1 MMKKITAVLAAAS
14 LLFSAGAIAED
25 NIALPGAHVDAP
37 AAAVTPAANADDE
50 GIIELSDADLLKLYS
65 ESRMNTADEV
75 VVELENE
82 ADEEEV
88 IELVD
93 EDPIELVDEDP
104 IELIDEDPVELV
116 DEDPVDEDSE
126 SALEIT
132 EEYRWFISQYNHIR
146 GRTVRYYDDVYC
158 YNHGD
163 YYLTPFDSKLPEE
176 YLTVDESGTYA
187 VAPIVLDITDAMRVA
202 LYGGDMGEVS
212 MFYAQYCERRGN
224 GYGQTGFTGVHEG
237 IDFTNEPEAPLYAIL
252 GGEVTRAGDS
262 NGTVAV
268 YNADYDVTVLY
279 LHCEEIEVR
288 RGDKIEA
295 GDYIAVEGKKGSGGT
310 YTHVEMR
317 NGRHTTSNP
326 YRNTILESDC
336 PYPVMQAALGVTESG
351 RQPVTAA
358 AVMEA
363 QRMREEAE
371 AAARAEAEAENEEPE
386 IELIDVLDTAEEGYG
401 FAEETVVP
409 EATLPPTTK

>member
-1 MMKKITAVLAAAS
+1 MLKKITAVLAAAS
-14 LLFSAGAIAED
+14 LLFAAGAIAEE
-25 NIALPGAHVDAP
+25 NVALPGARVDAP
-37 AAAVTPAANADDE
+37 VVQSTPAAEETAEAEAPAAEVAAEPVAQAEEAAPVLVADDP
-50 GIIELSDADLLKLYS
+50 K
-65 ESRMNTADEV
+65 ES
-75 VVELENE
+75 
-82 ADEEEV
+82 
-88 IELVD
+88 
-93 EDPIELVDEDP
+93 
-104 IELIDEDPVELV
+104 
-116 DEDPVDEDSE
+116 
-126 SALEIT
+126 LEIT

-163 YYLTPFDSKLPEE
+163 YYLTPFDSKLAPE

-202 LYGGDMGEVS
+202 LYGEDAGEVS
-212 MFYAQYCERRGN
+212 MFYGQYCERRGD
-224 GYGQTGFTGVHEG
+224 GRGRTGFTGVHEG
-237 IDFTNEPEAPLYAIL
+237 IDFTNAPEAPLYAIL

-268 YNADYDVTVLY
+268 YNAEYDVTVLY

-288 RGDKIEA
+288 RGDVIEA
-295 GDYIAVEGKKGSGGT
+295 GAYIAQEGKKGSGGT

-336 PYPVMQAALGVTESG
+336 PYPVMQAALGVAESG

-371 AAARAEAEAENEEPE
+371 AAAKAEAEAAAKAAEPV
-386 IELIDVLDTAEEGYG
+386 IELIDVLETTEEGYG
-401 FAEETVVP
+401 FADTAVVP

>member
-1 MMKKITAVLAAAS
+1 MMKMRIMALLAAMS
-14 LLFSAGAIAED
+14 LLFTACALAED
-25 NIALPGAHVDAP
+25 NAALPGTRTEAVAVASTP
-37 AAAVTPAANADDE
+37 AAAADDE
-50 GIIELSDADLLKLYS
+50 GLVELSEEELLALYA
-65 ESRMNTADEV
+65 RRTANDEAAAAPV
-75 VVELENE
+75 VQEPAEEQEVIAPA
-82 ADEEEV
+82 ADEEE
-88 IELVD
+88 E
-93 EDPIELVDEDP
+93 
-104 IELIDEDPVELV
+104 IELIEAEDAQ
-116 DEDPVDEDSE
+116 SE
-126 SALEIT
+126 LEIT

-163 YYLTPFDSKLPEE
+163 YYLTPFDSKVDPE
-176 YLTVDESGTYA
+176 YLTIDESGTYA

-202 LYGGDMGEVS
+202 LYGDDVGEVS
-212 MFYAQYCERRGN
+212 MFYGQYCERRGD
-224 GYGQTGFTGVHEG
+224 GHGRTGFTGVHEG
-237 IDFTNEPEAPLYAIL
+237 IDFTNAPEAPLYAIL
-252 GGEVTRAGDS
+252 EGEVTRAGDS

-268 YNADYDVTVLY
+268 YNAEFDVTVLY

-295 GDYIAVEGKKGSGGT
+295 GAYIAQEGKKGSGGT

-336 PYPVMQAALGVTESG
+336 PYPVMQDALGVKRSG

-371 AAARAEAEAENEEPE
+371 AEARAAEAEEEEPE

-401 FAEETVVP
+401 FAETAVVP

>member
-1 MMKKITAVLAAAS
+1 MKKIIIAALMLTS
-14 LLFSAGAIAED
+14 LLFAFGAYAED
-25 NIALPGAHVDAP
+25 NVALPGARADAAAAVVQSTPAAAEENTAPEAEEVSIEAP
-37 AAAVTPAANADDE
+37 AAEEAPA
-50 GIIELSDADLLKLYS
+50 ELIA
-65 ESRMNTADEV
+65 ADET
-75 VVELENE
+75 
-82 ADEEEV
+82 A
-88 IELVD
+88 
-93 EDPIELVDEDP
+93 
-104 IELIDEDPVELV
+104 
-116 DEDPVDEDSE
+116 
-126 SALEIT
+126 AGLEIT
-132 EEYRWFISQYNHIR
+132 KEYRWFISQSNHIR

-163 YYLTPFDSKLPEE
+163 YYLTPFDSKLAPE
-176 YLTVDESGTYA
+176 YLTVDASGTYA

-202 LYGGDMGEVS
+202 LYGDDLGEVS

-224 GYGQTGFTGVHEG
+224 GHGQTGFTGVHEG
-237 IDFTNEPEAPLYAIL
+237 VDFTNAPGAPLYAIL

-268 YNADYDVTVLY
+268 YNEEYDVTVLY

-288 RGDKIEA
+288 RGDVIEA
-295 GDYIAVEGKKGSGGT
+295 GACIGAEGKKGSGGT

-317 NGRHTTSNP
+317 TGRHTTSNP

-336 PYPVMQAALGVTESG
+336 PYPVMQAALGVVESG

-371 AAARAEAEAENEEPE
+371 AAAKAEAEAAAKAAEAEAEPE
-386 IELIDVLDTAEEGYG
+386 IELIDVLDTTEEGYG
-401 FAEETVVP
+401 FAEQTVAP
-409 EATLPPTTK
+409 EATLPPSTK

>member
-1 MMKKITAVLAAAS
+1 MMKKITAVLVAAS
-14 LLFSAGAIAED
+14 LLFAAGAIAED
-25 NIALPGAHVDAP
+25 NAALPGARVDAP
-37 AAAVTPAANADDE
+37 AAAVTPASIKKIYNIPTEAPEAEIEEIEEAEEIDE
-50 GIIELSDADLLKLYS
+50 IEEIEEA
-65 ESRMNTADEV
+65 EEA
-75 VVELENE
+75 VEFI
-82 ADEEEV
+82 DEEAAE
-88 IELVD
+88 E
-93 EDPIELVDEDP
+93 
-104 IELIDEDPVELV
+104 
-116 DEDPVDEDSE
+116 
-126 SALEIT
+126 LEIT

-163 YYLTPFDSKLPEE
+163 YYLTPFDSKLAPQ
-176 YLTVDESGTYA
+176 YLTIDESGTYA

-202 LYGGDMGEVS
+202 LYGEDAGEVS

-224 GYGQTGFTGVHEG
+224 GYGQSGFTGVHEG
-237 IDFTNEPEAPLYAIL
+237 IDFTNAPEAPLYAIL

-295 GDYIAVEGKKGSGGT
+295 GAYIAVEGKKGSAGT

-317 NGRHTTSNP
+317 NGRHTTTNP

-336 PYPVMQAALGVTESG
+336 PYPVMQDALGITESG

-386 IELIDVLDTAEEGYG
+386 IELIDVLDTDEDGYG

-409 EATLPPTTK
+409 EATLPPATK

>member
-14 LLFSAGAIAED
+14 LLFAAGAIAED
-25 NIALPGAHVDAP
+25 NGVLPGARVDAP
-37 AAAVTPAANADDE
+37 AAAVTPAAGADDE
-50 GIIELSDADLLKLYS
+50 GIIALSDDDLLKLYS
-65 ESRMNTADEV
+65 ESRMNTADEAV
-75 VVELENE
+75 VDLETAE
-82 ADEEEV
+82 KDDV
-88 IELVD
+88 IEPVD
-93 EDPIELVDEDP
+93 EDPIEPVDEDP
-104 IELIDEDPVELV
+104 IEPDAEDA
-116 DEDPVDEDSE
+116 E
-126 SALEIT
+126 SALAIT

-187 VAPIVLDITDAMRVA
+187 VAPIVLDITDAMRIA

-295 GDYIAVEGKKGSGGT
+295 GEYIAVEGKKGSGGT
-310 YTHVEMR
+310 YTHVELR

-336 PYPVMQAALGVTESG
+336 PYPVMQDALGVTESG

-371 AAARAEAEAENEEPE
+371 AAARAEAEAEAEAEEPE
-386 IELIDVLDTAEEGYG
+386 IELIDVLDAAEDGYG
-401 FAEETVVP
+401 FAEETVLP

>member
-1 MMKKITAVLAAAS
+1 MKKRMTAVLAAAS
-14 LLFSAGAIAED
+14 LLLAIGALAED
-25 NIALPGAHVDAP
+25 NAALPGTRADAV
-37 AAAVTPAANADDE
+37 AAVNTPAAVAE
-50 GIIELSDADLLKLYS
+50 AQPAAQETQAP
-65 ESRMNTADEV
+65 AEV
-75 VVELENE
+75 PAEP
-82 ADEEEV
+82 AAPEEEAAEAV
-88 IELVD
+88 VAGQ
-93 EDPIELVDEDP
+93 PR
-104 IELIDEDPVELV
+104 
-116 DEDPVDEDSE
+116 

-146 GRTVRYYDDVYC
+146 GRTVRYYDDVYA

-163 YYLTPFDSKLPEE
+163 YVLTPFDSNVPEE

-187 VAPIVLDITDAMRVA
+187 IAPIVLDITDAMRVA
-202 LYGGDMGEVS
+202 LYGGDHGEVS
-212 MFYAQYCERRGN
+212 MLYGQYCERRGD
-224 GYGQTGFTGVHEG
+224 GHGRTGFTGVHEG
-237 IDFTNEPEAPLYAIL
+237 IDFTNAPEAALFAIL

-268 YNADYDVTVLY
+268 YNAEYDVTVLY

-288 RGDKIEA
+288 RGDMIEA
-295 GDYIAVEGKKGSGGT
+295 GAYIAQEGKKGSDGT

-317 NGRHTTSNP
+317 VGRHTTSNP

-336 PYPVMQAALGVTESG
+336 PYPVMQAALNVVESG

-371 AAARAEAEAENEEPE
+371 AAARAQAEAEAAKQEEEKAEPE
-386 IELIDVLDTAEEGYG
+386 IELIDVLPSASDGYG
-401 FAEETVVP
+401 FAEPTAAP
-409 EATLPPTTK
+409 EATLPPAGK

>member
-1 MMKKITAVLAAAS
+1 MKKRMTAALAAAS
-14 LLFSAGAIAED
+14 LLFAVGALAED
-25 NIALPGAHVDAP
+25 NAALPGTRADAVAAVNTPAAVAEAQPAAQETQAPADVPAEP
-37 AAAVTPAANADDE
+37 AAAP
-50 GIIELSDADLLKLYS
+50 
-65 ESRMNTADEV
+65 
-75 VVELENE
+75 
-82 ADEEEV
+82 EEEAAEV
-88 IELVD
+88 IVAGQ
-93 EDPIELVDEDP
+93 PR
-104 IELIDEDPVELV
+104 
-116 DEDPVDEDSE
+116 

-146 GRTVRYYDDVYC
+146 GRTVRYYDDVYA
-158 YNHGD
+158 YNHGE
-163 YYLTPFDSKLPEE
+163 YVLTPFDSNVPEE

-202 LYGGDMGEVS
+202 LYGGDVGEVS
-212 MFYAQYCERRGN
+212 MLYGQYCERRGD
-224 GYGQTGFTGVHEG
+224 GHGRTGFTGVHEG
-237 IDFTNEPEAPLYAIL
+237 IDFTNEPEAALFAIL

-268 YNADYDVTVLY
+268 YNAEYDVTVLY

-288 RGDKIEA
+288 RGDMIEA
-295 GDYIAVEGKKGSGGT
+295 GAYIAQEGKKGSAGT

-317 NGRHTTSNP
+317 YGRHTTSNP

-336 PYPVMQAALGVTESG
+336 PYPVMQAALNVVESG

-371 AAARAEAEAENEEPE
+371 AAARAEAEAAALAAQQEEENAEPE
-386 IELIDVLDTAEEGYG
+386 IELIDVLPSAGEGYG
-401 FAEETVVP
+401 FAETTAAP
-409 EATLPPTTK
+409 EATLPPAAK

>member
-1 MMKKITAVLAAAS
+1 MMMKKIIAVLAMVS
-14 LLFSAGAIAED
+14 LLFTASALAEE
-25 NIALPGAHVDAP
+25 NVALPGVRVDAAVSTP
-37 AAAVTPAANADDE
+37 AAAEVTAEPAAEAE
-50 GIIELSDADLLKLYS
+50 VAAEPVAEIEA
-65 ESRMNTADEV
+65 EEAEPV
-75 VVELENE
+75 V
-82 ADEEEV
+82 A
-88 IELVD
+88 
-93 EDPIELVDEDP
+93 EDPKET
-104 IELIDEDPVELV
+104 
-116 DEDPVDEDSE
+116 
-126 SALEIT
+126 LEIT

-163 YYLTPFDSKLPEE
+163 YYLTPFDSKVAPE
-176 YLTVDESGTYA
+176 YLTIDESGTYA

-202 LYGGDMGEVS
+202 LYGEDAGEVS
-212 MFYAQYCERRGN
+212 MFYGQYCERRGD
-224 GYGQTGFTGVHEG
+224 GRGRTGFTGVHEG
-237 IDFTNEPEAPLYAIL
+237 IDFTNAPEAPLYAIL

-268 YNADYDVTVLY
+268 YNAEYDVTVLY

-288 RGDKIEA
+288 RGDMIEA
-295 GDYIAVEGKKGSGGT
+295 GAYIAVEGKKGSGGT

-317 NGRHTTSNP
+317 TGRHTTSNK
-326 YRNTILESDC
+326 YRNTILESEC
-336 PYPVMQAALGVTESG
+336 PYPVMQDALGVVESG

-371 AAARAEAEAENEEPE
+371 AAAKAEAEAAAKNAEPE
-386 IELIDVLDTAEEGYG
+386 IELIDVLETAEEGYG